1 MQNKLFSVLL
11 PLLFGVATTHIQAQ
25 QKRQLAPISGHYKQ
39 LAAFSAKPTPD
50 STDLYQFPIEGLP
63 VSFMKRM
70 VVKPNYLRLPMSE
83 FRLPEF
89 PANSSTQTK
98 AEIDYLLK
106 LQETARTPEKLK
118 ESLDFAGVYYSP
130 SATTDSPNW
139 KKLRQNLFHMGRQL
153 GPWFSPDSLPVTAN
167 FMAKLW
173 ADGSYYFWSLKFKYN
188 RTRPYMLDKRIKHL
202 DDTNFQAYP
211 SGHSSASWVAA
222 FVYNEILP
230 LHKNLFEKN
239 AYDMAF
245 SREILGVHFPS
256 DSEAGRIFARQLV
269 NYLLENEEFNQD
281 LAKAKAEVLRV
292 SARNK

>member
-1 MQNKLFSVLL
+1 MRNKLFSTLS
-11 PLLFGVATTHIQAQ
+11 LLFFCVAITHIQAQ

-39 LAAFSAKPTPD
+39 LAALSAKPIPD
-50 STDLYQFPIEGLP
+50 STDLYQFPIEGL
-63 VSFMKRM
+63 SAGFMKRM
-70 VVKPNYLRLPMSE
+70 VVKPNYLLLPMSA

-89 PANSSTQTK
+89 PANSSAQTK

-130 SATTDSPNW
+130 SATPDSPNW

-153 GPWFSPDSLPVTAN
+153 GSWFSPDSLPVTAN

-222 FVYNEILP
+222 FVYDEILP
-230 LHKNLFEKN
+230 EHKTLFEKN

-269 NYLLENEEFNQD
+269 DQLLENEEFKQN
-281 LAKAKAEVLRV
+281 LANAKAEVLRV
-292 SARNK
+292 QKLNQ